1 MGRWISVTDT
11 PGGPMNIAQLVTR
24 RSLDDLEDEIISL
37 AARINAEEYEFL
49 LLVREFDLRQGWK
62 AYHFNNCAEWLNM
75 KCGIAPGTAREK
87 IRVANALFDLPLTAG
102 AFQSGELSYSKAR
115 ALTRIATPATEERLL
130 DYAIPATAQQVDDHC
145 RKLRNVHRQFAGEDA
160 QRLHRERYL
169 SRSTHGDGSMTISVE
184 LPREQGELVMKALEM
199 ALASMENSEGG
210 AGAETLHQQ
219 QADALVELARAY
231 LAGGEEQKSCTA
243 DHYQVVVHVDEKALR
258 GQPDENSESD
268 LPIETIKRLC
278 CDSAVVTVEED
289 ENRNPLNVGRKHR
302 VVQPALRRALLARDK
317 CCRYPG
323 CMHEKWLDAHHVMHW
338 ADGGETSLENTILL
352 CSKHHRLIHEG
363 AFAIK
368 PGPEGDW
375 QFRRASGR

>member
-1 MGRWISVTDT
+1 MENVQYLS
-11 PGGPMNIAQLVTR
+11 R
-24 RSLDDLEDEIISL
+24 RSLDDLEDEIINL
-37 AARINAEEYEFL
+37 AGRINAEEYEFL
-49 LLVREFDLRQGWK
+49 VLVREFDLRQGWK

-75 KCGIAPGTAREK
+75 KCGLCPGTAREK
-87 IRVANALFDLPLTAG
+87 LRVANALFDLPLTSG

-130 DYAIPATAQQVDDHC
+130 DYAILATAQQVDDHC

-199 ALASMENSEGG
+199 ALASMETSEGG

-219 QADALVELARAY
+219 QADALVEVARGY

-258 GQPDENSESD
+258 GQPDEKSNSD
-268 LPIETIKRLC
+268 LPIETVRRLC

-289 ENRNPLNVGRKHR
+289 EKGNPLNVGRKHR

-323 CMHEKWLDAHHVMHW
+323 CTHEKWLDAHHVMHW
-338 ADGGETSLENTILL
+338 ADGGYTSLDNTILL
-352 CSKHHRLIHEG
+352 CSKHHRLLHEG
-363 AFAIK
+363 AFSIK
-368 PGPEGDW
+368 NGPSGEF
-375 QFRRASGR
+375 QFRRS